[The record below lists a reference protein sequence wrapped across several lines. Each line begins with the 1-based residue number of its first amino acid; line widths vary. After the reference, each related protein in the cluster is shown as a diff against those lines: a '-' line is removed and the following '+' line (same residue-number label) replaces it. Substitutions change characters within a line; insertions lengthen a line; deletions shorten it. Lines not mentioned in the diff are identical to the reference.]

1 MQSGKGATFIVSV
14 PQRIADGIES
24 LSATFKAS
32 PFMVMLAALDA
43 LLFRYSGATD
53 ISVGTPIANRN
64 WLESEHLIGALVNTL
79 VMRVNVDGEQ
89 SFAQLLDEA
98 RQVALDAYANQDVSF
113 ATLVNELHP
122 ARDRSRTP
130 LFQVFLNVQ
139 NAPFTVPALEGTE
152 IEVMEIERGAAQ
164 FDLSVSVD
172 LSMKRTVSF
181 EYSTDLFH
189 GDRIDRMA
197 AHLWTLL
204 DTVIAD
210 PDLPIA
216 QVPILP
222 VGERVALE
230 GRWWGRVTPETAEVC
245 VHSMVERQVAATP
258 DRVAV
263 RFGGESLTYAELD
276 ARANRLAHHLID
288 GGVRAGDLVAVH
300 LERSLEMV
308 VGVLGVLKAGAG
320 YVPIDPRLP
329 EARIAFMLEDTA
341 APAVVTTSAGAKG
354 LPGSGGD
361 GGPRLVLVDVDAA
374 LIAAQPSGRRL
385 VSG

>member
-1 MQSGKGATFIVSV
+1 M
-14 PQRIADGIES
+14 PQHIADGIES

-79 VMRVNVDGEQ
+79 VMRVRVDGEQ

-139 NAPFTVPALEGTE
+139 NAPFTLPALEGTE

-189 GDRIDRMA
+189 GDRIERMA
-197 AHLWTLL
+197 AHQL
-204 DTVIAD
+204 
-210 PDLPIA
+210 
-216 QVPILP
+216 
-222 VGERVALE
+222 
-230 GRWWGRVTPETAEVC
+230 
-245 VHSMVERQVAATP
+245 
-258 DRVAV
+258 
-263 RFGGESLTYAELD
+263 LD
-276 ARANRLAHHLID
+276 ARA
-288 GGVRAGDLVAVH
+288 GDLRVVFERTREPLRLVADLAVELGDLRLQFLDARMVVEQRGLLLGELRTQGDALLVEAADQLGIEH
-300 LERSLEMV
+300 VGELER
-308 VGVLGVLKAGAG
+308 
-320 YVPIDPRLP
+320 PPRLSMS
-329 EARIAFMLEDTA
+329 RIS
-341 APAVVTTSAGAKG
+341 AP
-354 LPGSGGD
+354 
-361 GGPRLVLVDVDAA
+361 
-374 LIAAQPSGRRL
+374 
-385 VSG
+385 